1 MQYILT
7 KEWQVDLQCP
17 VYIYIHIYLFVIK
30 YIIQSWCIMS
40 LDYKSNLETDKEN
53 GEVILIQ
60 RKQSHLQIKPLSL
73 GWVTCTNLLPHFFV
87 FQARLHH
94 YLYHFRV
101 AALWCT
107 STLSKTY
114 KRRKKSLKGSFF
126 SFIYLPLVPAFCS
139 PFFNP
144 CHCRHHLHKSQ
155 TTGEKKPL
163 LSVAK

>member
-1 MQYILT
+1 MTSRLT
-7 KEWQVDLQCP
+7 MACI
-17 VYIYIHIYLFVIK
+17 YIYTHIYLFVIK

-40 LDYKSNLETDKEN
+40 LDYKRNLETDKEN

-101 AALWCT
+101 AALWCIW
-107 STLSKTY
+107 TLSKGN
-114 KRRKKSLKGSFF
+114 RGKKASSI
-126 SFIYLPLVPAFCS
+126 S
-139 PFFNP
+139 
-144 CHCRHHLHKSQ
+144 SQ
-155 TTGEKKPL
+155 VITTGKMISL
-163 LSVAK
+163 VCSINRFNLVCIMLIWFYSL